1 MTLKIAMRIDV
12 DADEAEK
19 RVRDFK
25 ASIADIGKA
34 APASGAAAAIDQV
47 GDAAQAAAVDTAKL
61 TTAEQA
67 AGAAASAMA
76 RQAAT
81 AANDAGTLG
90 QRSGAAG
97 RDVAELAAAA
107 RAMSAAAAAMAVQTT
122 SGAAGVRQLGAAAQQ
137 TTGEVAGLERQAAN
151 SNSAVS
157 VLTGSLGGLR
167 GMLAALGIGIT
178 VQQLAQ
184 MADGWTIVG
193 NRLRLV
199 AANEN
204 DVSRLRLAVF
214 GLAQDTRSALGSTAE
229 LFSGIS
235 RAAAT
240 LKVSEGSILAV
251 TRTINQGFRVSGGS
265 QASAD
270 AAVMQLM
277 QGLSSGVL
285 RGEEFNSVMEQAP
298 RLAQALADA
307 LGKTRGELRAMAE
320 QGQLTAETVVKALLS
335 QAEAID
341 AEYQRMQATIGE
353 GWTVIL
359 TGAERWVGQ
368 AATATGAAA
377 LLANTLV
384 GLGENFGVVGALVTA
399 LAAVGLVRLA
409 TAMRGRIADAGAAR
423 AAGVAQAQA
432 EAAATQAAYQQAA
445 AELAA
450 ARSAVQR
457 RAAIGASTAAL
468 AQLRVAELAA
478 AEAAA
483 ANTAAVNANAAAQA
497 RASVAARARGLA
509 SGAVGFLGGVPGIV
523 ATAAVV
529 GVTLLAGAQDAGER
543 SAQSY
548 SRAMELAAR
557 SIDYVPRAAEAASGA
572 VKQLGTDMLAST
584 QAAARRSAEDATAA
598 IDAIQGK
605 IAGAAGRATASA
617 GGSLLDRVF
626 GNDAGVE
633 FTRLAGEVE
642 RSTPRTVAELDSL
655 IDRLNGMR
663 EQAQALGAGGVVT
676 RIDGFTKALLD
687 QRAALA
693 EEESRLSN
701 ANAVLAETERRQ
713 QAAARSAQTYTEALR
728 EQRELMNRATGN
740 YPAVARG
747 VAVAAAPLT
756 TAAQGASDALDS
768 GGLAGLAR
776 FRAEQ
781 QLTAQ
786 ATKDAEKIFKDY
798 QADLKI
804 TGDKALSLAEGLKAS
819 NAELRVAA
827 QRAQEVG
834 RATAEMNAETE
845 RRSRLANLDQDNRDL
860 QAALL
865 AWRALPNG
873 VRDYARAVEE
883 ATVSSRAAAMARDTG
898 RGDDP
903 AVIEAISAK
912 LRQRLDL
919 ERQIKEEQDKQALA
933 ARIRDTATGGLAGYN
948 RELELAAK
956 LLAEGRIS
964 QDEFSAAA
972 SRISVEGFEAY
983 KKAVKDGNTELAAAI
998 KTQIEAQ
1005 AKIAWG
1011 AMQAKAA
1018 LNDVISRALDAMISL
1033 TQAGSQAGGILG
1045 WVAGMANGVLT
1056 RARQAQ
1062 GEPETVPSWDEYW
1075 KGVQGQWSTW
1085 RKGHGGAGSSRS
1097 KESEFDKESKR
1108 LKDQVRDM
1116 QLQSETLG
1124 LSSEAA
1130 ARLTAQRRLL
1140 TAADHD
1146 GQKVTAQLTAE
1157 IDKQADS
1164 YAKASEAQRQAHI
1177 AQRQRESLA
1186 GNTVSLVGS
1195 TARPAEAR
1203 NRELADLS
1211 RMGQLIQGGDPT
1223 VLDQLAESGYSVADA
1238 LEAIRRRTLEL
1249 QNPGLSGF
1257 LDGFKTS
1264 FRDLATTIVKGGAEA
1279 GNALQSFLDSLYSLA
1294 LDKFAFEPL
1303 GEAADAL
1310 FDDIARGA
1318 GLGKSPGPSQPAN
1331 DNRGGSG
1338 IGGLL
1343 GGLASSLFGGAADD
1357 NAAAAS
1363 IAVGTASI
1371 TVGSGLP
1378 GIGGGAGGDLLGS
1391 IAQAATDTKTAA
1403 DQFNQ
1408 NFGSGLSSVTEGVEQ
1423 QGGGFLSG
1431 LGGAFSSI
1439 VNGIG
1444 SFLGD
1449 IGGGIGDFLG
1459 SIGTSLGFAK
1469 GAAFVRGS
1477 VQPFAAGTVV
1487 TGPTYF
1493 PMAGGRTGL
1502 MGEAGPEA
1510 IMPLITGARG
1520 LAVRAANH
1528 NGQIV
1533 PLHLTRL
1540 SDGTLGVALPPAQ
1553 PFAQGG
1559 VFGGYVPAPP
1569 PASIGSTGD
1578 ASGSAPGM
1586 NVKVEVIQG
1595 DGTRASV
1602 QQDRGPDGEEII
1614 RIVSRRVRQEIVD
1627 GMYRGDSDEVTAMSS
1642 RFGLNRAMGNRS

>member
-34 APASGAAAAIDQV
+34 APADGAAAAIDQI
-47 GDAAQAAAVDTAKL
+47 GDAAQAAAADTAKL

-67 AGAAASAMA
+67 AGAAAAAMA

-107 RAMSAAAAAMAVQTT
+107 RAMSAAAAAMALQAA

-137 TTGEVAGLERQAAN
+137 ATGEVAGLERQAAN

-167 GMLAALGIGIT
+167 GMLAALGIGVT
-178 VQQLAQ
+178 VQQLTQ

-204 DVSRLRLAVF
+204 DVTRLRLAVF

-270 AAVMQLM
+270 AAVMQLL

-353 GWTVIL
+353 GWTVML
-359 TGAERWVGQ
+359 NGAERWVGQ
-368 AATATGAAA
+368 AAAATGAAA

-384 GLGENFGVVGALVTA
+384 ALGGNFELVGAAVA
-399 LAAVGLVRLA
+399 GLAAVGLVRLA
-409 TAMRGRIADAGAAR
+409 TSMRSSIADAAAR
-423 AAGVAQAQA
+423 RAAVLAQSQA
-432 EAAATQAAYQQAA
+432 EVAAAQAAYQHAA
-445 AELAA
+445 ADLAA
-450 ARSAVQR
+450 ARAAVQR
-457 RAAIGASTAAL
+457 RAAIGVSVEAL
-468 AQLRVAELAA
+468 AQLRAADLAA
-478 AEAAA
+478 ATAAEANAAA
-483 ANTAAVNANAAAQA
+483 TSANAAAQE
-497 RASVAARARGLA
+497 RASMAARARGLA
-509 SGAVGFLGGVPGIV
+509 SSALTFVGGVPGIV
-523 ATAAVV
+523 ATAAVI
-529 GVTLLAGAQDAGER
+529 GVTLLATAQDAGER

-557 SIDYVPRAAEAASGA
+557 SLDYVPQAAEAASGA

-598 IDAIQGK
+598 IDAIQAR
-605 IAGAAGRATASA
+605 ISGAAGRATVSA
-617 GGSLLDRVF
+617 GGSLLDRLF
-626 GNDAGVE
+626 GNDAGLE
-633 FTRLAGEVE
+633 FTKLADEVE
-642 RSTPRTVAELDSL
+642 KSTPRTVAELDGV
-655 IDRLNGMR
+655 IDRLNGVR
-663 EQAQALGAGGVVT
+663 ERAQALGAGGVVT
-676 RIDGFTKALLD
+676 RIDTFTKALLD
-687 QRAALA
+687 QRTVLA
-693 EEESRLSN
+693 EEENRLAN
-701 ANAVLAETERRQ
+701 ANRVLAETERRQ
-713 QAAARSAQTYTEALR
+713 QAAAREAQGFNQALR
-728 EQRELMNRATGN
+728 EQRDMMNRYTGN
-740 YPAVARG
+740 DGAG
-747 VAVAAAPLT
+747 VRRDIAAAAAPQV
-756 TAAQGASDALDS
+756 TAARGAAAALDS
-768 GGLAGLAR
+768 AGLAGLSR
-776 FRAEQ
+776 FRVEQ
-781 QLTAQ
+781 QLAAQ
-786 ATKDAEKIFKDY
+786 AAKDAEKIFKDY
-798 QADLKI
+798 QAAQGV
-804 TGDKALSLAEGLKAS
+804 TGEKALSLAEGLKS
-819 NAELRVAA
+819 QNAQLRLAA
-827 QRAQEVG
+827 QAAQEAG
-834 RATAEMNAETE
+834 RATAELNAETE
-845 RRSRLANLDQDNRDL
+845 RRERLAKLDQDNRDL
-860 QAALL
+860 QVALL

-883 ATVSSRAAAMARDTG
+883 ATVSSRAAAMARDIG

-903 AVIEAISAK
+903 AAIEAITAK

-933 ARIRDTATGGLAGYN
+933 ARIHDTATGGLSGYN

-964 QDEFSAAA
+964 QEEFSAAA

-983 KKAVKDGNTELAAAI
+983 RKAVKDGNTELAAAI
-998 KTQIEAQ
+998 KAQIEAQ

-1018 LNDVISRALDAMISL
+1018 LDDVISRALDAMISL

-1085 RKGHGGAGSSRS
+1085 SQGHGGSGGSK
-1097 KESEFDKESKR
+1097 KESDFDKESKR
-1108 LKDQVRDM
+1108 LKDQIRDV
-1116 QLQSETLG
+1116 QLQADTIG

-1140 TAADHD
+1140 TAAEQD
-1146 GQKVTAQLTAE
+1146 GRKVTAELTAE

-1164 YAKASEAQRQAHI
+1164 YAKASEAQRQAQI
-1177 AQRQRESLA
+1177 AQRQRETLA

-1203 NRELADLS
+1203 SRELADLS
-1211 RMGQLIQGGDPT
+1211 RMGRLIQGGDPT
-1223 VLDQLAESGYSVADA
+1223 MLDKLAESGYSVADA

-1264 FRDLATTIVKGGAEA
+1264 FRELATTIVKGGADA
-1279 GNALQSFLDSLYSLA
+1279 SNALQSFLDSLYSLA

-1318 GLGKSPGPSQPAN
+1318 GLGRSPGPTQPAN
-1331 DNRGGSG
+1331 DNPSGGG

-1343 GGLASSLFGGAADD
+1343 GGLASSLFGGAAND

-1363 IAVGTASI
+1363 ISIGTASI

-1378 GIGGGAGGDLLGS
+1378 GIGGGANGDLLGG
-1391 IAQAATDTKTAA
+1391 IAQAATDTKMAA

-1408 NFGSGLSSVTEGVEQ
+1408 NFGSGLNSVTEGVEQ
-1423 QGGGFLSG
+1423 QGSGFLSG
-1431 LGGAFSSI
+1431 LGGAFGSI

-1459 SIGTSLGFAK
+1459 SVGSWLGFAK
-1469 GAAFVRGS
+1469 GAAFVRGA

-1510 IMPLITGARG
+1510 IMPLISGARG

-1559 VFGGYVPAPP
+1559 VFGGYIPAPP
-1569 PASIGSTGD
+1569 PATVGG
-1578 ASGSAPGM
+1578 AAGAGGGQPAA
-1586 NVKVEVIQG
+1586 NVKVEVVRG
-1595 DGTRASV
+1595 DGVRADV

-1614 RIVSRRVRQEIVD
+1614 RIVTRRVTQNFVQ
-1627 GMYRGDSDEVTAMSS
+1627 GMARGDSDEAQAIAT
-1642 RFGLNRAMGNRS
+1642 RFALNRAMGNRS